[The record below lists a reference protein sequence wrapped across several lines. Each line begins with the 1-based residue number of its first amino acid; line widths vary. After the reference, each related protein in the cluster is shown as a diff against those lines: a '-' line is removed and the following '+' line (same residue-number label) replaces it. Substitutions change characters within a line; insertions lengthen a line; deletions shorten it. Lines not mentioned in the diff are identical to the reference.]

1 MATTDL
7 HNYKRQL
14 ERQVE
19 LIADSTEMSAENK
32 KAAFAFKEYLL
43 SEGIGV
49 AKIGRYLLDIRKF
62 SRMLNKPFGEADDK
76 DMRRVIAE
84 LEQTDLAPES
94 KKCFKVM
101 VRKLYRFLRGMT
113 DKGAYPPEVKWIS
126 IALRE
131 NTRKLPE
138 ELLTEDESL
147 AIVQAC
153 DNIRDKAFIASLAE
167 SGCRISEIGTMRIKH
182 VSFEPHGAR
191 LTVNGKTGMRKI
203 LVISSAPYLQEWINS
218 HPKNYDSESPIWYNP
233 QSKDGFLTYSRM
245 VDIIKLASRRGGI
258 RKHVHAHLFR
268 HSRATHLAKI
278 MSEAAMKHY
287 FGWTQGSKMAGIYVH
302 MSGRDA
308 DDAILRANNLATKQE
323 IVESKFKPLM
333 CLRCKRSNSAT
344 NRFCNICGFVL
355 NQESAQEILL
365 QEATD
370 KGLNTMLDKLINDKE
385 VFEILARKLKEHAA
399 MH

>member
-1 MATTDL
+1 MATIDL

-14 ERQVE
+14 ERQIE
-19 LIADSTEMSAENK
+19 LIQLSQEMSPENK
-32 KAAFAFKEYLL
+32 QVALAFKDYLL

-62 SRMLNKPFGEADDK
+62 SRMLNKLFIGADDK

-126 IALRE
+126 IALHE
-131 NTRKLPE
+131 HTRKLPE
-138 ELLTEDESL
+138 ELLTEDESF

-153 DNIRDKAFIASLAE
+153 NNLRDKAFVASLAE

-182 VSFEPHGAR
+182 VSFEQHGAR

-203 LVISSAPYLQEWINS
+203 LVISSSPYLQEWINC
-218 HPKNYDSESPIWYNP
+218 HPKNYDPESPIWHNP
-233 QSKDGFLTYSRM
+233 QSSDGFLTYTRM
-245 VDIIKLASRRGGI
+245 VDVIKLAARRAGI
-258 RKHVHAHLFR
+258 KKHVHAHLFR

-308 DDAILRANNLATKQE
+308 DDAILRANNMATKQE
-323 IVESKFKPLM
+323 IVEPKLKPLM
-333 CLRCKRSNSAT
+333 CMRCKRSNPAT
-344 NRFCNICGFVL
+344 NRFCNTCGFVL
-355 NQESAQEILL
+355 NQESAQEILI
-365 QEATD
+365 QEATN
-370 KGLNTMLDKLINDKE
+370 KGLNNMLDTLMNDKE

-399 MH
+399 V